1 MVARSAVRGHPTDMI
16 PTRAPSRAPFTVAVG
31 ITSGPRT
38 CSRVPVGSKTR
49 LSGTLSPTTWPPM
62 WARSCRRSPSGAGS
76 EVDRIRRL
84 YPKELEAS
92 KEAGASLDDLDKRRG
107 NMRYGWLRRNG
118 YCISFSHVEAAAR
131 ILVARRCKQAGM
143 HWRHHNAACV
153 CAIIARLR
161 SVAWGPP
168 RWTTTSSTK

>member
-1 MVARSAVRGHPTDMI
+1 
-16 PTRAPSRAPFTVAVG
+16 
-31 ITSGPRT
+31 
-38 CSRVPVGSKTR
+38 
-49 LSGTLSPTTWPPM
+49 M

-118 YCISFSHVEAAAR
+118 YYISSSHVEATAR
-131 ILVARRCKQAGM
+131 IIVARRCKQAGM
-143 HWRHHNAACV
+143 RWRHHNAACV

-161 SVAWGPP
+161 SVA
-168 RWTTTSSTK
+168 

>member
-1 MVARSAVRGHPTDMI
+1 MHIIKIGYEVLQQNKRVSSTRSYT
-16 PTRAPSRAPFTVAVG
+16 
-31 ITSGPRT
+31 
-38 CSRVPVGSKTR
+38 
-49 LSGTLSPTTWPPM
+49 GTIEEKCLLYNDGW
-62 WARSCRRSPSGAGS
+62 SPSHW
-76 EVDRIRRL
+76 RIRRL

-92 KEAGASLDDLDKRRG
+92 KEARAALDYLDKRRG

-118 YCISFSHVEAAAR
+118 YCISSSHVEAAAR

-161 SVAWGPP
+161 SVA
-168 RWTTTSSTK
+168 